1 MNWVNSRNDFGHDD
15 STTNIVMVI
24 IIIIITSRNESATD
38 HSNEGTGSYR
48 YLLLM
53 TRLRQEADND

>member
-24 IIIIITSRNESATD
+24 IIIITSRNESAAD
-38 HSNEGTGSYR
+38 HSNEDTGSYR

>member
-1 MNWVNSRNDFGHDD
+1 MNWVNSHNDFGHDD
-15 STTNIVMVI
+15 CTTNIVMVI
-24 IIIIITSRNESATD
+24 IIIITSRNESAAD

>member
-1 MNWVNSRNDFGHDD
+1 MNSMNSRNDFRHDD
-15 STTNIVMVI
+15 STTDIVMV
-24 IIIIITSRNESATD
+24 IIIITSRNESAAD
-38 HSNEGTGSYR
+38 HSNECTGSYR

>member
-15 STTNIVMVI
+15 STINIVMVI
-24 IIIIITSRNESATD
+24 IIIIITSRNESAAD
-38 HSNEGTGSYR
+38 HSNEGTDSYR
-48 YLLLM
+48 YLLLL

>member
-1 MNWVNSRNDFGHDD
+1 VNSRNDFGHDD

-24 IIIIITSRNESATD
+24 IIIIIIITSRNESAAD